1 MPPLEPPAKPAE
13 SGDCVLDH
21 PVLRLAFD
29 GRGRECRSE
38 LPPHLA
44 GPLPVPVE
52 VPAADLGCH
61 AKYLLHM
68 TADELASQGRSF
80 DHIEAA
86 EAVDHVG
93 QVRQLPA
100 DREILHGFRT
110 KDPKI
115 GLEEKHLASGAE
127 VDPVLAPTSKDLEA
141 FLDRPVEA
149 VELLQPPAISRER
162 QGSVHQ
168 VEDLF
173 NRVMLWPGLVLQP
186 GENGPVRRHRF
197 RCHFIV
203 SCRGSP
209 PCGADEERFEILSA
223 VESVPVDGMPERLE
237 LPRSVPMPESP
248 RGNTE

>member
-1 MPPLEPPAKPAE
+1 MHPLEPPAKPAE
-13 SGDCVLDH
+13 SGDCVLDD

-29 GRGRECRSE
+29 GKGRECRSE

-80 DHIEAA
+80 EHIEAA
-86 EAVDHVG
+86 EAVGHVG

-110 KDPKI
+110 KDPKV

-127 VDPVLAPTSKDLEA
+127 VDPTLAPTFKDLEA
-141 FLDRPVEA
+141 SSTGR
-149 VELLQPPAISRER
+149 
-162 QGSVHQ
+162 
-168 VEDLF
+168 
-173 NRVMLWPGLVLQP
+173 
-186 GENGPVRRHRF
+186 
-197 RCHFIV
+197 
-203 SCRGSP
+203 
-209 PCGADEERFEILSA
+209 
-223 VESVPVDGMPERLE
+223 
-237 LPRSVPMPESP
+237 
-248 RGNTE
+248 